1 MMNRRSSRKAL
12 AAAFTLVELMIVVAL
27 IAIIVTLSAPSF
39 RDMILMQRLRG
50 INAQLVTDLSLA
62 RSEAISRG
70 VFVGVHIPAVSG
82 GMSCYIIYTR
92 TTLAAPLCDCTAA
105 AGFRC
110 TDATQTTEVRTVQVP
125 TDMVVRLGVPTGQA
139 DNFTFDPRTGG
150 MKLAPSD
157 FGIYDTSGFRVET
170 YIDDAR
176 KLRTAV
182 SLSGRVTVCTPSG
195 SGIGGVPC

>member
-12 AAAFTLVELMIVVAL
+12 AAAFTLIELMIVVAL
-27 IAIIVTLSAPSF
+27 IAVILALAAPSF
-39 RDMILMQRLRG
+39 RDMILLQRLRG
-50 INAQLVTDLSLA
+50 INAQLVTDLALA

-70 VFVGVHIPAVSG
+70 VFVGVRSRSVS
-82 GMSCYIIYTR
+82 GMSCYTINTR

-105 AGFRC
+105 PGFRC
-110 TDATQTTEVRTVQVP
+110 TDPQTTEIRTVQVP
-125 TDMVVRLGVPTGQA
+125 SDMVVLLGVPTGQA

-157 FGIYDTSGFRVET
+157 IGLYDTSGFRVET
-170 YIDDAR
+170 YIDNAR

-195 SGIGGVPC
+195 SWIGGSPC

>member
-1 MMNRRSSRKAL
+1 MRRTRSRIQ
-12 AAAFTLVELMIVVAL
+12 AFTLIELMIVVAI
-27 IAIIVTLSAPSF
+27 IAIIATLAAPSF
-39 RDMILMQRLRG
+39 REMILLQRLRG
-50 INAQLVTDLSLA
+50 INAQLVTDLALA

-70 VFVGVHIPAVSG
+70 VFVGVRNQSVG
-82 GMSCYIIYTR
+82 GMSCYIINTR

-139 DNFTFDPRTGG
+139 DNFTFNPRTGG

-157 FGIYDTSGFRVET
+157 FGIYDTSGFRIET
-170 YIDDAR
+170 YIDTAR

-182 SLSGRVTVCTPSG
+182 SLSGRMTVCTPSG
-195 SGIGGVPC
+195 SGIGGSPC